1 MEKKSASCQQGRQSK
16 VGTHWCVALL
26 VSQDLSDYKRLH
38 IRPHL
43 PRHRWETGVPGP
55 SVCIEWCPKRYSDN
69 EWPERT
75 KTSVSTPLTRHERSA
90 VSCSTVRRIGSLEN
104 TEPPCRGF
112 GWPETDCLPSYGST
126 QVESGGSVMVLNLL
140 IWVILVCQNILRWDG
155 MRLT

>member
-1 MEKKSASCQQGRQSK
+1 MQNESASCRQGRQSD
-16 VGTHWCVALL
+16 VGAHRSFALL
-26 VSQDLSDYKRLH
+26 ACQDLSEDIRLH
-38 IRPHL
+38 MRPKL
-43 PRHRWETGVPGP
+43 PRHRWKTGVPDP
-55 SVCIEWCPKRYSDN
+55 YVCIEWCPKIYFDN
-69 EWPERT
+69 EWPEHT